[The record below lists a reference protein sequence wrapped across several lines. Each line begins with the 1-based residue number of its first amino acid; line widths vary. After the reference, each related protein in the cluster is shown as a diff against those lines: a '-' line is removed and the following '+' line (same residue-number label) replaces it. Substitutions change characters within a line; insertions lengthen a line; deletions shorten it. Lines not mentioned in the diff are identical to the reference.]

1 MADDKISKRL
11 DALEEETESQVR
23 DLIITCVTEQ
33 HVRVGDELVVVK
45 REPSGYSEIEWGP
58 SGRKM
63 VVASEFGTHGI
74 STRATIRATGTR
86 ISENPQHRCRRT
98 RRGPPHRARSRSDGR
113 LKP

>member
-45 REPSGYSEIEWGP
+45 REPSGY
-58 SGRKM
+58 RKM

-86 ISENPQHRCRRT
+86 IFRKPSAQMPENQTRT
-98 RRGPPHRARSRSDGR
+98 TASCSIQ
-113 LKP
+113 K